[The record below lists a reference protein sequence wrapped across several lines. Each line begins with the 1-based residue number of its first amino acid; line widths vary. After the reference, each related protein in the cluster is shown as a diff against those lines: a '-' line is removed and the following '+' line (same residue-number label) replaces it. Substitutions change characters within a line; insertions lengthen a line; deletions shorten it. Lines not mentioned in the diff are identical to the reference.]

1 VLGVNLPAGNSFIFL
16 HVACPLSRRFS
27 ASSRGPRSLAVA
39 VKGKRCNTTWPF
51 GGCYGTPKM
60 MIFMGNIYIYMWKKN
75 IFSYY
80 SITIPWFLENQS
92 ENLWRSG
99 RIQSLILSKS
109 NQLQQPI
116 YLSKPV
122 VSAQKWPHEATSTKP
137 WSYES
142 YIWSHFRDLV
152 WPQTNDKP
160 YQTCQHQPCQ
170 PISGHFN
177 GEKNLLLIS
186 QHLRHFLTT
195 NQKTYGGFLS
205 HQGTPSHHPFFLL
218 GFSMKPSS
226 YF

>member
-1 VLGVNLPAGNSFIFL
+1 MWPAHFLADSLQALGDLD
-16 HVACPLSRRFS
+16 
-27 ASSRGPRSLAVA
+27 RSVA
-39 VKGKRCNTTWPF
+39 VKGKRYHNMTLWWMLLTPQNDDIHGKYMEKENTS
-51 GGCYGTPKM
+51 
-60 MIFMGNIYIYMWKKN
+60 

-92 ENLWRSG
+92 ENRWRSG

-160 YQTCQHQPCQ
+160 YQTCQHQPRQ

-177 GEKNLLLIS
+177 GKKDLLTIS
-186 QHLRHFLTT
+186 QHLRTFLD
-195 NQKTYGGFLS
+195 NQSENIWRF
-205 HQGTPSHHPFFLL
+205 P
-218 GFSMKPSS
+218 KPSG
-226 YF
+226 YP

>member
-1 VLGVNLPAGNSFIFL
+1 MLGVNLPAGNSFIFL

-27 ASSRGPRSLAVA
+27 ASSRGPRSIGSG
-39 VKGKRCNTTWPF
+39 KGKAVPQHDPLVDAIDP
-51 GGCYGTPKM
+51 PKWW
-60 MIFMGNIYIYMWKKN
+60 YSWEIYMEKEN
-75 IFSYY
+75 TSIFSYY

-92 ENLWRSG
+92 ENRWRSG

-122 VSAQKWPHEATSTKP
+122 VSAQKWPYEATSTKP

-160 YQTCQHQPCQ
+160 YQTCQHQPRQ

-177 GEKNLLLIS
+177 GKKDLLTIS
-186 QHLRHFLTT
+186 QHLRTFLD
-195 NQKTYGGFLS
+195 NQSENIWRF
-205 HQGTPSHHPFFLL
+205 P
-218 GFSMKPSS
+218 KPSG
-226 YF
+226 YP